1 MSDAQISTLFILWS
15 ATSFLFEVPSGA
27 WADTVDRR
35 HLLVL
40 SGIVYAGAFSS
51 WLLWPTFA
59 GFALGFVLWG
69 VSGSLMSGTFESLL
83 YDELSAR
90 GEEEDYAGLVGL
102 TESAALAAQLLTSA
116 AAVPLLYG
124 GGYELVGWVSVALAG
139 VHTVLAG
146 TLPVSAAARRPNGG
160 DAVART
166 ERVLARYPA
175 MLRAGIREAGGAVPV
190 RRAVLIAAVLVGFT
204 TYDEYFPL
212 IAAEDGVPL
221 EQVPVL
227 VGLTVVGQAVG
238 AALAGRT
245 ATLRPRTLGVIV
257 LAGGLLI
264 SAGAL
269 TTPYIGFVGIAV
281 GYGLLGNAMIVAE
294 ARLQEVISGPAR
306 ATVTS
311 VYGLATEVVAIG
323 VYASF
328 AGAAGLL
335 SVTQLVALLGVP
347 LAVVAWWVARRLPS
361 PEPGPG
367 GVEDSA
373 PGDLRV

>member
-1 MSDAQISTLFILWS
+1 MSDAQISTLFIIWS
-15 ATSFLFEVPSGA
+15 ATSFLVEVPSGA

-40 SGIVYAGAFSS
+40 SGVVYAGAFSS
-51 WLLWPTFA
+51 WLLWPTFT

-83 YDELSAR
+83 HDELTAR
-90 GEEEDYAGLVGL
+90 GEESAYAGLVGRA
-102 TESAALAAQLLTSA
+102 ESAALVAQVVTSA
-116 AAVPLLYG
+116 AAVPLLHA
-124 GGYELVGWVSVALAG
+124 GGYELVGWTSVALAG
-139 VHTVLAG
+139 VHAVLAA
-146 TLPVSAAARRPNGG
+146 TLPVSSVARRPHDG
-160 DAVART
+160 DVVGRT

-175 MLRAGIREAGGAVPV
+175 MLRAGVREAGGSVPV

-212 IAAEDGVPL
+212 IASEHEVPL
-221 EQVPVL
+221 EQVPIL

-238 AALAGRT
+238 TALAGRT
-245 ATLRPRTLGVIV
+245 ATLRPRALGVIV
-257 LAGGLLI
+257 LAGAVLI
-264 SAGAL
+264 SVGAL
-269 TTPYIGFVGIAV
+269 ITPYAGFVGIAV
-281 GYGLLGNAMIVAE
+281 GYGLLGNAMVVAE

-311 VYGLATEVVAIG
+311 VYGLATEVVAIA

-328 AGAAGLL
+328 AAAAGLL

-347 LAVVAWWVARRLPS
+347 LVGVAWWVARRLP
-361 PEPGPG
+361 PPGPGSG